1 MMAIA
6 NEDVN
11 LNLSLARDKHQVS
24 IKVHSRVSIDTTVR
38 RPMAGENATH
48 DQIRSMIQLR

>member
-1 MMAIA
+1 MAIA

-38 RPMAGENATH
+38 RSIAGENATD
-48 DQIRSMIQLR
+48 DQIRNMIQLR

>member
-1 MMAIA
+1 MMAMA

-11 LNLSLARDKHQVS
+11 LNLSLARDKHRVS

-38 RPMAGENATH
+38 RPMRKTTLPM
-48 DQIRSMIQLR
+48 IRYEV

>member
-1 MMAIA
+1 MAMA

-11 LNLSLARDKHQVS
+11 LNLSLARDKHQVP

-38 RPMAGENATH
+38 RPMAQDNATDH
-48 DQIRSMIQLR
+48 QMRSMIQLR